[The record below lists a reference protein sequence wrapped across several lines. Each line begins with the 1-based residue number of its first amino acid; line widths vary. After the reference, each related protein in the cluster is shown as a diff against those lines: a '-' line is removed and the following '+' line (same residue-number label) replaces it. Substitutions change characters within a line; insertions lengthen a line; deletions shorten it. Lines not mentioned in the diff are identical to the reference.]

1 MIPNHFK
8 RAVWG
13 ILMAAAG
20 DRQRGDLLAATGEDL
35 MTVDNILQR
44 PRNLLMQ
51 SDPARRDNRSH
62 NACRKNAWL
71 KR

>member
-35 MTVDNILQR
+35 MTVDTVR
-44 PRNLLMQ
+44 PGRV
-51 SDPARRDNRSH
+51 DCARIRVCERRTTDAYAS
-62 NACRKNAWL
+62 
-71 KR
+71 